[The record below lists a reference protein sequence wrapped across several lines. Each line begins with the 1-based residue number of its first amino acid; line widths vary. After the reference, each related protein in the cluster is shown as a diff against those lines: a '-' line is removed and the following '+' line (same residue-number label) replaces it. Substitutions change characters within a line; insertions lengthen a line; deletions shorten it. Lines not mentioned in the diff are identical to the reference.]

1 MMLNMDGAIRAAKDV
16 EDLKPLIIMLQSAIN
31 TLNDARSQV
40 RGDLVFHDK
49 GMVMRCNDGKYY
61 RVLLKLS
68 SGTPELTFTLIG
80 TNPTGV

>member
-1 MMLNMDGAIRAAKDV
+1 MMLNLDGAIQAARNV
-16 EDLKPLIIMLQSAIN
+16 EDLKPLLLMILSAIN

-61 RVLLKLS
+61 RVLLELS

>member
-1 MMLNMDGAIRAAKDV
+1 MMINLDREIQQAKTV
-16 EDLKPLIIMLQSAIN
+16 EDLRPLLLILQSAVN
-31 TLNDARSQV
+31 TLNDARAQV

-61 RVLLKLS
+61 RVLLELS
-68 SGTPELTFTLIG
+68 SGVPELTFTLIG